1 MSDWSPSSYLTFED
15 ERTRAAR
22 DLLAAVPLAEARA
35 VVDVGCGP
43 GNSTELLARRY
54 TEAAVTGFDT
64 SPAMLEAARSRVPSA
79 RFVAGD
85 AATWEPDGPVDL
97 FFANA
102 VLQWVPDPLSAM
114 ERLVGL
120 LADSGVMA
128 VQMPDNVTE
137 PSHRLMTE
145 AARAGGWGDR
155 LAGAARAPLASVGE
169 IYDRLAPRVRR
180 LEIWHTAYNHALP
193 GPEAVVDF
201 VRSTGLKPFLD
212 RLDAAEQAAY
222 LALYQARIAEAYPRR
237 ADGRVLLR
245 FPRVFIVAVR

>member
-54 TEAAVTGFDT
+54 PEAAVTGFDT

-102 VLQWVPDPLSAM
+102 VL
-114 ERLVGL
+114 
-120 LADSGVMA
+120 
-128 VQMPDNVTE
+128 
-137 PSHRLMTE
+137 
-145 AARAGGWGDR
+145 
-155 LAGAARAPLASVGE
+155 
-169 IYDRLAPRVRR
+169 
-180 LEIWHTAYNHALP
+180 
-193 GPEAVVDF
+193 
-201 VRSTGLKPFLD
+201 
-212 RLDAAEQAAY
+212 
-222 LALYQARIAEAYPRR
+222 
-237 ADGRVLLR
+237 
-245 FPRVFIVAVR
+245 